1 MASPP
6 ATPSDADGELG
17 SNGAAA
23 LVAANGQSDADTKI
37 LQKVMQG
44 VHTFSRICAV
54 YDLND
59 ILNNLIIALCNTLCR
74 FLEEVAEVRLCV
86 CVFTSCQFA
95 ELAFECSSGV
105 PRQHGA

>member
-1 MASPP
+1 MYEYLGYILTILCFHDSGLW
-6 ATPSDADGELG
+6 ADGSVAGCCSALRPRAYFRRVRPRIHG
-17 SNGAAA
+17 S
-23 LVAANGQSDADTKI
+23 
-37 LQKVMQG
+37 
-44 VHTFSRICAV
+44 
-54 YDLND
+54 
-59 ILNNLIIALCNTLCR
+59 CNTLCR